1 MQVEAIYDHGKLEFS
16 RPLRLRHQR
25 IKVVVEVPDM
35 EIDDSS
41 YQPTPE
47 AQRIADEID
56 KQIDAALNAP
66 LPQVVEK
73 ATAMR
78 DKLDAIRNAPFPP
91 EDELP
96 ELTEKQLDR
105 IDAFKLRE
113 DR

>member
-16 RPLRLRHQR
+16 RPSRLRHQR

-41 YQPTPE
+41 YLPTPE
-47 AQRIADEID
+47 AQKIADEID

-66 LPQVVEK
+66 LP
-73 ATAMR
+73 
-78 DKLDAIRNAPFPP
+78 IN
-91 EDELP
+91 EDLP
-96 ELTEKQLDR
+96 ALTEKEKSR
-105 IDAFKLRE
+105 IAAFALRE

>member
-41 YQPTPE
+41 YLPTPE
-47 AQRIADEID
+47 AQKIADEID

-66 LPQVVEK
+66 LP
-73 ATAMR
+73 
-78 DKLDAIRNAPFPP
+78 IN
-91 EDELP
+91 EDLP
-96 ELTEKQLDR
+96 ALTEKEKSR
-105 IDAFKLRE
+105 IAAFALRE